1 MKKKICIVIPCYNVK
16 KEILTVINSR
26 YLTKLD
32 SIVVIDD
39 KCPQKTGLFLKKKLG
54 ENNRV
59 KIIYHKTN
67 LGVGGATISG
77 LKYAL
82 KKKFDMIIKVDGDGQ
97 HDLSI
102 LNKFK
107 NEIINDKSDFC
118 KGYREL
124 SFINSKKT
132 KMPVIRL
139 IGAKGLAF
147 LTRLNSGYWNLK
159 DPCHGLIAFNYK
171 TLKKLNLNK
180 IKNNYFFEQDIIINV
195 TKLNSRIKQFRNEV
209 VYGSESSKLNPV
221 MSIIPFFYYHL
232 IYFIKNY
239 LKI

>member
-171 TLKKLNLNK
+171 TLKKLNLDK

-221 MSIIPFFYYHL
+221 MSIIPFFYYPIHQ
-232 IYFIKNY
+232 IHPEYMV
-239 LKI
+239 